1 MRTFRVRKR
10 AGEKSSSG
18 TDLIFGFISVFL
30 LLIVMYPLYFV
41 LIASISNPDLTYAGE
56 VYFLPKEVTLEGY
69 QIILADPR
77 VLVGYYNTIIYTL
90 TGTLLSV
97 TLTLTSGFALSIRYF
112 RGKKVINFFIIFTMI
127 FSGGLIPTYLLMKD
141 LNAINTIWGVIL
153 PGAVGVWN
161 LIVTRTFFEENIPI
175 ELLESAQLD
184 GCGYFRFFI
193 HIVLPTSGVI
203 IAVIS
208 LFYAVNQWN
217 GFFNALIYLNDQNK
231 FPLQLFLR
239 EILLQQEM
247 MNVDPDLANS
257 VRHRANLV
265 KYAMIVVA
273 SAPVLAAYPFV
284 QRYFI
289 KGVMIGSVKG

>member
-1 MRTFRVRKR
+1 MKALWGRMKKTS
-10 AGEKSSSG
+10 E
-18 TDLIFGFISVFL
+18 TDLLFGVISVIL
-30 LLIVMYPLYFV
+30 LLVAAYPLYFV
-41 LIASISNPDLTYAGE
+41 LIASVSDPDLTYAGK
-56 VYFLPKEVTLEGY
+56 VYFLPKRVTWEGY
-69 QIILADPR
+69 RIILADPR
-77 VLVGYYNTIIYTL
+77 TLVGYFNTVLYTV
-90 TGTLLSV
+90 TGTVLSV
-97 TLTLTSGFALSIRYF
+97 VLTLTSGFALSVREF
-112 RGKKVINFFIIFTMI
+112 RGKRIVNIFIIFTMI
-127 FSGGLIPTYLLMKD
+127 FSGGLVPTYLLMKD
-141 LNAINTIWGVIL
+141 LHAINTIWGVIL

-161 LIVTRTFFEENIPI
+161 LIVTRTFFEENVST

-184 GCGYFRFFI
+184 GCSYFRFFV

-203 IAVIS
+203 VAVIS

-217 GFFNALIYLNDQNK
+217 GFFNALIYLNDKNK

-247 MNVDPDLANS
+247 SSMDPDLANS

-273 SAPVLAAYPFV
+273 SAPVLAAYPFA
-284 QRYFI
+284 QRFFV